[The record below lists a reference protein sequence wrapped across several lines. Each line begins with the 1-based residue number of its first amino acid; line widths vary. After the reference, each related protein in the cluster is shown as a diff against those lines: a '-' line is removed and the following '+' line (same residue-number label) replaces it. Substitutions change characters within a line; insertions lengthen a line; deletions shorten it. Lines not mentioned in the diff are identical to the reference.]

1 MLSKSRS
8 MPMLCM
14 IPVAPPGLAQRQ
26 SGGLIFDSFDSV
38 MQDSQRQVAVQSFSD
53 ATDDRL
59 KKEKLLC
66 PPSLTLGATCDM
78 FTTSHKMQL
87 GHQQKHLYYT
97 TTTIY
102 EAWSS

>member
-1 MLSKSRS
+1 MLNKSRS

-14 IPVAPPGLAQRQ
+14 IAPPGGLHSVSQ

-53 ATDDRL
+53 ATPDDRL

-66 PPSLTLGATCDM
+66 PLAHVGCDM
-78 FTTSHKMQL
+78 RYVH
-87 GHQQKHLYYT
+87 YVP
-97 TTTIY
+97 
-102 EAWSS
+102 